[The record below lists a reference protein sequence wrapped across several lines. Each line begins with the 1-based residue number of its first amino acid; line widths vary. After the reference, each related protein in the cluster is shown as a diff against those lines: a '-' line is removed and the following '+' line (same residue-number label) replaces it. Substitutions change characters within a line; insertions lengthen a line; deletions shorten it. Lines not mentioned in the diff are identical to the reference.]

1 MSDVVT
7 SSMPQITDAAALL
20 SRFRITDSD
29 LALVKKFGE
38 KITPDLENYI
48 EEFYKWLTP
57 QPFFS
62 HFFPD
67 ERRVEV
73 TKAAQVEYMREFF
86 TADIDDEYVES
97 RREIGSVHARVELPL
112 DIYIA
117 GVSVNF
123 ENCVEILASRG
134 KPTQQSQR
142 TLLAISK
149 LMYFDMMITADTYSQ
164 ITRNMM
170 IEQSKSLIE
179 MSTPVTVIWDG
190 ILLLPLVGIIDSKRA
205 LDITAR
211 VLEEIASSQSSVLI
225 LDISGVAVIDTAVA
239 NYLIKIT
246 KATRLMGCES
256 LISGLSPAIAQ
267 TIVDLGIDVGT
278 VQTTGNLRDALRLA
292 FASVGLTVSEQ

>member
-1 MSDVVT
+1 MPDVST
-7 SSMPQITDAAALL
+7 SSSLDTADAAALL

-29 LALVKKFGE
+29 LALVKKFGV
-38 KITPDLENYI
+38 KITPNLEDYI

-62 HFFPD
+62 LFFPD

-73 TKAAQVEYMREFF
+73 TKAAQVEYMRQFF
-86 TADIDDEYVES
+86 TADIDDAYVES
-97 RREIGSVHARVELPL
+97 RREIGKVHARVELPL
-112 DIYIA
+112 DIYMA
-117 GVSVNF
+117 GVSINF
-123 ENCVEILASRG
+123 ENCVEILESDG

-149 LMYFDMMITADTYSQ
+149 LMHFDATITAETYAQ
-164 ITRNMM
+164 ITRESV

-179 MSTPVTVIWDG
+179 MSTPVTAIWEG
-190 ILLLPLVGIIDSKRA
+190 ILLLPLVGVIDSKRA

-211 VLEEIASSQSSVLI
+211 VLEEIANSQSSVLI
-225 LDISGVAVIDTAVA
+225 LDISGVAIIDTAVA

-278 VQTTGNLRDALRLA
+278 IQTTGNLRDALRLA

>member
-1 MSDVVT
+1 MPDVST
-7 SSMPQITDAAALL
+7 SSSLDTADAAALL

-29 LALVKKFGE
+29 LALVKKFGV
-38 KITPDLENYI
+38 KITPNLEDYI

-62 HFFPD
+62 LFFPD

-73 TKAAQVEYMREFF
+73 TKAAQVEYMRQFF
-86 TADIDDEYVES
+86 TADIDDAYVES
-97 RREIGSVHARVELPL
+97 RREIGKVHARVELPL
-112 DIYIA
+112 DIYMA
-117 GVSVNF
+117 GVSINF
-123 ENCVEILASRG
+123 ENCVEILESGG

-149 LMYFDMMITADTYSQ
+149 LMHFDATITAETYAQ
-164 ITRNMM
+164 ITRESV

-179 MSTPVTVIWDG
+179 MSTPVTAIWEG
-190 ILLLPLVGIIDSKRA
+190 ILLLPLVGVIDSKRA

-211 VLEEIASSQSSVLI
+211 VLEEIANSQSSVLI
-225 LDISGVAVIDTAVA
+225 LDISGVAIIDTAVA

-278 VQTTGNLRDALRLA
+278 IQTTGNLRDALRLA

>member
-1 MSDVVT
+1 
-7 SSMPQITDAAALL
+7 
-20 SRFRITDSD
+20 
-29 LALVKKFGE
+29 
-38 KITPDLENYI
+38 
-48 EEFYKWLTP
+48 
-57 QPFFS
+57 
-62 HFFPD
+62 
-67 ERRVEV
+67 
-73 TKAAQVEYMREFF
+73 
-86 TADIDDEYVES
+86 
-97 RREIGSVHARVELPL
+97 
-112 DIYIA
+112 
-117 GVSVNF
+117 
-123 ENCVEILASRG
+123 
-134 KPTQQSQR
+134 
-142 TLLAISK
+142 
-149 LMYFDMMITADTYSQ
+149 
-164 ITRNMM
+164 M

-179 MSTPVTVIWDG
+179 MSTPVTAIWDG

>member
-7 SSMPQITDAAALL
+7 SSTPQGSDVGELL
-20 SRFRITDSD
+20 ARFRITDDD
-29 LALVKKFGE
+29 LALIKKFGE
-38 KITPDLENYI
+38 KIEPELEKLI
-48 EEFYKWLTP
+48 DDFYNWLSP

-62 HFFPD
+62 HFFPN
-67 ERRVEV
+67 ERRVTV
-73 TKAAQVEYMREFF
+73 TKAAQVEHMRKFF
-86 TADIDDEYVES
+86 TADIDEAYLQS
-97 RREIGSVHARVELPL
+97 RRDIGSVHARVELPL

-123 ENCVEILASRG
+123 ENCAAILALGG
-134 KPTQQSQR
+134 KPTQESQR
-142 TLLAISK
+142 TLVAISK
-149 LMYFDMMITADTYSQ
+149 LMVFDMMIIADTYTH
-164 ITRNMM
+164 ITNETM

-179 MSTPVTVIWDG
+179 MSTPVTSIWDG
-190 ILLLPLVGIIDSKRA
+190 ILLLPLVGVIDSKRA

-211 VLEEIASSQSSVLI
+211 VLEEIANTQSSVMI
-225 LDISGVAVIDTAVA
+225 LDISGVAIIDTAVA

-278 VQTTGNLRDALRLA
+278 IQTTGNLRDALRLA
-292 FASVGLTVSEQ
+292 FSSVGLTVSDK